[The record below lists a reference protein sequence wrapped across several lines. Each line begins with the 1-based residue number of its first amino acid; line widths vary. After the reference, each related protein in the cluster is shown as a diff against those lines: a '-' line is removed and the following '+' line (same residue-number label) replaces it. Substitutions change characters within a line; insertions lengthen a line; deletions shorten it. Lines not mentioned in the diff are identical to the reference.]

1 MNPSEHIKYAFSV
14 WHNMGDNIQLGSSP
28 TFHRRIATF
37 SHAAIILAVFCLAMI
52 HLESVLKPFF
62 IALGI
67 YFVLKPGADW
77 LSKNNFPVFLSYLTM
92 LLMFILIITS
102 AAFFAWSQAQGLIEN
117 EERQVDYNEKL
128 DQKWKKLK
136 NVPIIG
142 PAIKE
147 AVKGDGGTLGGDLQ
161 DIGIGSGGSA
171 TDFIASMLS
180 EVGSVIT
187 TGVTVLFFLIFIIF
201 EAHLLP
207 GRIERAW
214 PGSSTGRVEVIQSQI
229 EEGINT
235 YIIVKTGCGLGSAFI
250 AAIIL
255 FFFDIDLWFVWAVM
269 TFILNYVPYI
279 GSLIA
284 TIPPLILGL
293 IILKPSALLVL
304 IILLLLNQQVW
315 GNYIETKW
323 AGRALDLSPVVLLLI
338 TAFSFWLWGIIG
350 MILAVPL
357 FVIVKIVLENIEET
371 RPLAIML
378 SERAPTLEEAWQ
390 DALKDGILSTGESH
404 KLSKLQETLGVSDK
418 EVVRIAGRSG
428 AVMVLKRGRARVDEI
443 KFVLDSSI
451 ETSHHSDLV
460 RDLKPGKI
468 SKNVRTY
475 LNDLVD
481 TLTSE
486 SEEE

>member
-1 MNPSEHIKYAFSV
+1 
-14 WHNMGDNIQLGSSP
+14 MGEQIQQGSSH
-28 TFHRRIATF
+28 TFHRRIATL

-92 LLMFILIITS
+92 LLLFILIITS

-117 EERQVDYNEKL
+117 EERQEDYNEKL
-128 DQKWKKLK
+128 DKKWKNLK

-147 AVKGDGGTLGGDLQ
+147 SVKGDGGTLGSDLQ
-161 DIGIGSGGSA
+161 NIGIGSGGSA
-171 TDFIASMLS
+171 TDFIASALS
-180 EVGSVIT
+180 GVGSVVT
-187 TGVTVLFFLIFIIF
+187 TSITVLFFLIFIIF

-255 FFFDIDLWFVWAVM
+255 FTFNIDLWFVWAVM

-293 IILKPSALLVL
+293 IILKPAALLAL
-304 IILLLLNQQVW
+304 TLLLLLNQQVW

-390 DALKDGILSTGESH
+390 DALRDGYLSTGEFH
-404 KLSKLQETLGVSDK
+404 KLSKLQETLGVSDQ
-418 EVVRIAGRSG
+418 EVVRIAGRS
-428 AVMVLKRGRARVDEI
+428 AAQMILKRGKAKVDEI
-443 KFVLDSSI
+443 EFVVGSAN
-451 ETSHHSDLV
+451 ETPQHSDLV

-468 SKNVRTY
+468 SENIRRS

-481 TLTSE
+481 ALTSE